1 MEVHHP
7 HHPTHKKKWSEYILE
22 FFMLFVAVTLG
33 FFAENIREHYV
44 EKHKAIV
51 NVQNLYK
58 DLKTDSIV
66 FSYMLKVRE
75 KQDSCFQIISGLY
88 DQKKIEQDIST
99 LYVAQSFL
107 AMRIMPFVSTM
118 ALDQL
123 KSSGALN
130 YIEDETLKQE
140 IQLYANNA
148 VNLKVREQREYAF
161 IDKNIDPLIINR
173 FEYKYYHDLSI
184 EEDFEIK
191 GDKILARAK
200 IPEGLKLIN
209 QSTFD
214 WNNYFS
220 ILSTL
225 SLIRT
230 ATNRYQIM
238 PAQEECNK
246 LIELVKVYL
255 KENNALIDLDKK

>member
-7 HHPTHKKKWSEYILE
+7 HHPTHKKKWSEYLLE

-33 FFAENIREHYV
+33 FFAENLREHYV

-66 FSYMLKVRE
+66 FSYMVKVRK
-75 KQDSCFQIISGLY
+75 KQDSCFQIISRLY
-88 DQKKIEQDIST
+88 DQKKIEQNLST

-107 AMRIMPFVSTM
+107 ALRIMPSVSTM

-123 KSSGALN
+123 KNSGALN
-130 YIEDETLKQE
+130 YIENETLKQE

-148 VNLKVREQREYAF
+148 TNLKVREQREYAF
-161 IDKNIDPLIINR
+161 IDKNIDPLTINR

-184 EEDFEIK
+184 EDDFEIK
-191 GDKILARAK
+191 GDKILAHAK
-200 IPEGLKLIN
+200 IPDGLKLIN

-230 ATNRYQIM
+230 STNRNQII
-238 PAQEECNK
+238 PTQEECNK
-246 LIELVKVYL
+246 LLVIVRNYL
-255 KENNALIDLDKK
+255 IENNSLID

>member
-7 HHPTHKKKWSEYILE
+7 HHPTHKKKWSEYFLE

-33 FFAENIREHYV
+33 FFAENLREHYV
-44 EKHKAIV
+44 EKHKAVV
-51 NVQNLYK
+51 NMQNVYK

-66 FSYMLKVRE
+66 FEYMIKIRK
-75 KQDSCFQIISGLY
+75 KQDSSFQVISRLY
-88 DQKKIEQDIST
+88 DQKKIKQDIST

-107 AMRIMPFVSTM
+107 ALRIMPSVSTM

-123 KSSGALN
+123 KNSGALN
-130 YIEDETLKQE
+130 YIEDDKLKQE

-161 IDKNIDPLIINR
+161 IDKNIDPLTINR
-173 FEYKYYHDLSI
+173 FEYKYFHELSI
-184 EEDFEIK
+184 EDDFEIK

-200 IPEGLKLIN
+200 IPTDLKIIK

-220 ILSTL
+220 VLSTL
-225 SLIRT
+225 SIIRT
-230 ATNRYQIM
+230 STNRNQIV
-238 PAQEECNK
+238 PTQEECNK
-246 LIELVKVYL
+246 LLELVRNYL
-255 KENNALIDLDKK
+255 IENNALVDLEK

>member
-33 FFAENIREHYV
+33 FFAENLREHYV

-58 DLKTDSIV
+58 DLKTDSVI
-66 FSYMLKVRE
+66 FSYMVKIRN
-75 KQDSCFQIISGLY
+75 KQDSSFQIISRLY
-88 DQKKIEQDIST
+88 DQKKIDQDIST
-99 LYVAQSFL
+99 LYVAHSFL
-107 AMRIMPFVSTM
+107 ALRIMPTISTM

-123 KSSGALN
+123 KNSGALN
-130 YIEDETLKQE
+130 YIEDERLKQE

-148 VNLKVREQREYAF
+148 VNLKIREQREYAF
-161 IDKNIDPLIINR
+161 IDKNIDPLTINR
-173 FEYKYYHDLSI
+173 FEYKYYQELSNA
-184 EEDFEIK
+184 DNFEIK
-191 GDKILARAK
+191 GDKILAIVK
-200 IPEGLKLIN
+200 IPEGLKLIK

-225 SLIRT
+225 RTIRKSTDRSHILPTQAKCSSL
-230 ATNRYQIM
+230 M
-238 PAQEECNK
+238 V
-246 LIELVKVYL
+246 LVRAYL
-255 KENNALIDLDKK
+255 KENNELIDLEK

>member
-7 HHPTHKKKWSEYILE
+7 HHPTHKKKWSEYLLE

-33 FFAENIREHYV
+33 FFAENLREHYV

-66 FSYMLKVRE
+66 FSYMVKVRK
-75 KQDSCFQIISGLY
+75 KQDSSFQIISRLY
-88 DQKKIEQDIST
+88 DQKKIEQDLST

-107 AMRIMPFVSTM
+107 ALRIMPSVSTM
-118 ALDQL
+118 ALDQF
-123 KSSGALN
+123 KNSGALN
-130 YIEDETLKQE
+130 YIEDENLKQE

-161 IDKNIDPLIINR
+161 IDKNIDPLTINR
-173 FEYKYYHDLSI
+173 FDYKYYHELSI
-184 EEDFEIK
+184 EDDFEIK
-191 GDKILARAK
+191 GDKILAHAK
-200 IPEGLKLIN
+200 IPDGLKLIN

-230 ATNRYQIM
+230 STNRNQII
-238 PAQEECNK
+238 PTQEECNK
-246 LIELVKVYL
+246 LLFQVRNYLIENK
-255 KENNALIDLDKK
+255 ALID